1 MTVGEL
7 FSGMCEIP
15 EELKNLT
22 VSGVTSDSRE
32 VENGFLFVCIKGG
45 SFDGHSVAE
54 KMLEK
59 GACAVVTQEKLGP
72 DGEINVENSREIYPE
87 LLSRFYGCPTKK
99 FKLCAVTGTNGKTTV
114 VNLCAQITRLLGHR
128 TGVIGTLGTDTGSG
142 LKYSHDGP
150 PTTPEP
156 RRLYQLFAQMAEEG
170 TEYCFIEASSQALAQ
185 YRFAAENFAAGAFTN
200 LTRDHLDYH
209 GTMENYFSAK
219 RMLFDMCEN
228 AVVNIDDEYGKKIA
242 EYCRE
247 KDVPLKTVS
256 VDGEADFYTEF
267 VKLSAHGSE
276 FILTDRAAEKSY
288 PVRFAMTGLYNV
300 SNALEAAVTV
310 HLTGVPMDEVLCAL
324 EKIGGVAGRLET
336 LYAGEFTVIRDYAHT
351 EDGLEKLL
359 SMLKPLAKNR
369 LIAVFGA
376 AGERDAGKRPDM
388 GRTAAKYADVLIVTT
403 DSPRHEDPQKTID
416 DVARGIPEGRAH
428 EEYTDRK
435 AAIFRALETAEKGD
449 VIALCGKGHED
460 YQAIGDEYVHF
471 DEKEIVDEYFKKG
484 QQGYVFD

>member
-1 MTVGEL
+1 MTIGEL
-7 FSGMCEIP
+7 FSGICDIPAEIGGAA
-15 EELKNLT
+15 

-32 VENGFLFVCIKGG
+32 VGSGFLFVCIKGNT
-45 SFDGHSVAE
+45 FDGHSAAE
-54 KMLEK
+54 KVLK
-59 GACAVVTQEKLGP
+59 NGACAVVTKERLGLER
-72 DGEINVENSREIYPE
+72 EINVPDTRRLYPE
-87 LLSRFYGCPTKK
+87 LLSRFYGSPTKK

-142 LKYSHDGP
+142 LVYSHDGP

-156 RRLYQLFAQMAEEG
+156 RRLYQLFAQMADEG

-185 YRFAAENFAAGAFTN
+185 HRFAAECFAAGAFTN

-209 GTMENYFSAK
+209 GTMENYFAAK

-228 AVVNIDDEYGKKIA
+228 AVVNVDDEYGRQIA
-242 EYCRE
+242 DYCRE
-247 KDVPLKTVS
+247 RGVPLKTVS
-256 VDGEADFYTEF
+256 VDGEADFHTEF

-310 HLTGVPMDEVLCAL
+310 HLTGVPMDEVLLAL
-324 EKIGGVAGRLET
+324 ERIEGVAGRLET
-336 LYAGEFTVIRDYAHT
+336 LYTGDFTVIRDYAHT

-359 SMLKPLAKNR
+359 SMLKPLAVNR

-388 GRTAAKYADVLIVTT
+388 GKAAAKYADVLIVTT
-403 DSPRHEDPQKTID
+403 DSPRHESPQQTID
-416 DVARGIPEGRAH
+416 DVVRGIPEGRAH
-428 EEYTDRK
+428 EEFTDRK
-435 AAIFRALETAEKGD
+435 AAIYRALGIAEKGD
-449 VIALCGKGHED
+449 VVALCGKGHED
-460 YQAIGDEYVHF
+460 YQAIGDEYFHF
-471 DEKEIVDEYFKKG
+471 DEKEIVSDYFNK
-484 QQGYVFD
+484 V

>member
-1 MTVGEL
+1 MTTGEL
-7 FSGMCEIP
+7 FSGICDIP
-15 EELKNLT
+15 AELKNT
-22 VSGVTSDSRE
+22 AVSGVTSDSRE
-32 VENGFLFVCIKGG
+32 VESGFLFVCIKGG
-45 SFDGHSVAE
+45 SFDGHSAAAR
-54 KMLEK
+54 MLEK
-59 GACAVVTQEKLGP
+59 GACAVVTQQKLGLAK
-72 DGEINVENSREIYPE
+72 EINVENPRRLYPE
-87 LLSRFYGCPTKK
+87 LLSRFYGSPTRK
-99 FKLCAVTGTNGKTTV
+99 FKLCGVTGTNGKTTV

-142 LKYSHDGP
+142 LSYSHDGP

-156 RRLYQLFAQMAEEG
+156 RRLYQLFAQMAEG
-170 TEYCFIEASSQALAQ
+170 GAEYCFIEASSQALAQ
-185 YRFAAENFAAGAFTN
+185 YRFAAENFAVGAFTN

-209 GTMENYFSAK
+209 GTMENYFAAK

-228 AVVNIDDEYGKKIA
+228 AVVNIDDEYGKRIA
-242 EYCRE
+242 EYCCGNS
-247 KDVPLKTVS
+247 VPLKTVS

-300 SNALEAAVTV
+300 SNALEAVVTV
-310 HLTGVPMDEVLCAL
+310 HLTGIPMDEVLCAL
-324 EKIGGVAGRLET
+324 EKIEGVAGRLET
-336 LYAGEFTVIRDYAHT
+336 LHTGDFTVIRDYAHT

-388 GRTAAKYADVLIVTT
+388 GKAAAKYADVLIVTT

-416 DVARGIPEGRAH
+416 DVVRGIPDGRDH
-428 EEYTDRK
+428 EEFTDRK
-435 AAIFRALETAEKGD
+435 AAVIRALDMAEEGD
-449 VIALCGKGHED
+449 VVALCGKGHED
-460 YQAIGDEYVHF
+460 YQAIGGEYFHF
-471 DEKEIVDEYFKKG
+471 DEKEIVDEYFGKG
-484 QQGYVFD
+484 